1 MNTLIKITATSIVL
15 AANFV
20 GSASA
25 ACNTLYDGQYK
36 EPKITYFDC
45 DETDDVAEELK
56 ARLDISNS
64 VRSKIVKSASRSLKN
79 DPSS

>member
-45 DETDDVAEELK
+45 DDVAEELI
-56 ARLDISNS
+56 ARLDISES
-64 VRSKIVKSASRSLKN
+64 DVGEIAKSASRSVKN
-79 DPSS
+79 APNS